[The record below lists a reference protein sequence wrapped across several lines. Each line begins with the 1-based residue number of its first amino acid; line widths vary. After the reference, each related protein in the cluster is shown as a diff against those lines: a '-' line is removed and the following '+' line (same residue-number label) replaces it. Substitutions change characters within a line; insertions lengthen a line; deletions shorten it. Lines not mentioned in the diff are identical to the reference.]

1 MNEELIINADAC
13 YRMAE
18 QKAAEYF
25 QSLSTQIKQKSFV
38 PTITKDIQ
46 SWKQNHIHSSFSPF
60 FRAERESRIQRSITN
75 ISNGWITQVN

>member
-1 MNEELIINADAC
+1 
-13 YRMAE
+13 MAE

-46 SWKQNHIHSSFSPF
+46 SWKKNHIHSVFSL
-60 FRAERESRIQRSITN
+60 FRAGREIRIQRSIKN
-75 ISNGWITQVN
+75 ISNGWITRVN